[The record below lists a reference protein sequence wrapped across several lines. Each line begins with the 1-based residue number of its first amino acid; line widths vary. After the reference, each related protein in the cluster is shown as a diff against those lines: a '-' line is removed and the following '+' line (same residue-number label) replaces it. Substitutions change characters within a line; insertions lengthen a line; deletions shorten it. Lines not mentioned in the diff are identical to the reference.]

1 MATLRLFPLRPHSLP
16 QPNKLQS
23 ATTINAA
30 AANPLRWDLGVLQG
44 WFGGG
49 VAEDAA
55 AGAAEFRGMVVCYA
69 AAPVAA
75 ATLQWASTVSA
86 AVLMVAKGTPI
97 QKSFL
102 VPFVALQAPAS
113 VVSWIKG
120 EYGMWT
126 AFLALLVRLFYFI
139 PGELELPL
147 IAMLLVIT
155 APYQAMSLRGTQG
168 GAIIS
173 LAIAAFLAFQ
183 HFSRIGDLRRAFDQ
197 GSFIATL
204 AIVCIAVVPC
214 LFLF

>member
-30 AANPLRWDLGVLQG
+30 AANPLRVGLVEGSPRMPRRG
-44 WFGGG
+44 RRSS
-49 VAEDAA
+49 
-55 AGAAEFRGMVVCYA
+55 RGMVVCYA